1 VSRIAVP
8 PTATV
13 AAAGDV
19 LATSFDDDLVLLN
32 LKDGVYY
39 GLEGVG
45 TRIWALIQRPTRVAD
60 IRDTIA
66 AEYEVDPE
74 VCETDLRA
82 LLGELVKRGL
92 AVVKV

>member
-1 VSRIAVP
+1 MRRVAVP
-8 PTATV
+8 RSATV

-19 LATSFDDDLVLLN
+19 LATSFDEELVLLN
-32 LKDGVYY
+32 LNNGVYY

-45 TRIWALIQRPTRVAD
+45 SRIWALIQQPTSVAD

-82 LLGELVKRGL
+82 LLGELVNRGL
-92 AVVKV
+92 AVVKS